1 MDKQKDRKIILLQMS
16 DTINT
21 ENVDTYGVQFKD
33 FTAVVPDTA
42 LGHFWVHWT
51 KRLVYSWP
59 VEDFI

>member
-1 MDKQKDRKIILLQMS
+1 MS

-21 ENVDTYGVQFKD
+21 ENVDTDGVQFKD